1 MAEVGTLDDF
11 LGADP
16 ALADNSV
23 STINGQS
30 PGYANAAGTGADAA
44 FAELS
49 NLRTLSER
57 HRQQLNGART
67 EVQRMRQELEAK
79 NQQLEAAQAA
89 QAAQRALEL
98 QLAELKGMV
107 QQQQTQ
113 QHPSYSLTPPT
124 HPADIIPQTPP
135 PRSAGGPPQEWV
147 ELQREVLGYDV
158 PQEKLDQLWQAQ
170 MRASGVTQEQVME
183 LLSRHD
189 RHVNEQGMVGQM
201 LQASYPELANA
212 QDPFTLR
219 TMELYTQMQN
229 NPAYQ
234 RVFQQSVMVT
244 DPGSG
249 TQFNAGLVMQAA
261 NQARMEQLQGQQNH
275 NRRVNA
281 PTPGL
286 PQGGGRPAPPQTN
299 PNSVISKGMAE
310 LLSSPEFQQ
319 VAQRAGLGRD
329 AREVWSTLG
338 PRVSQSVRQGW
349 AQEAQSRGIS
359 YTGT

>member
-1 MAEVGTLDDF
+1 MAEFVTLDD
-11 LGADP
+11 LPGADP
-16 ALADNSV
+16 ALADNSASLV
-23 STINGQS
+23 GSQGPN
-30 PGYANAAGTGADAA
+30 YAAAAGTGADAA

-49 NLRTLSER
+49 QLRSLSER
-57 HRQQLNGART
+57 HRQQLNGARS
-67 EVQRMRQELEAK
+67 EVQRMRLELEQK
-79 NQQLEAAQAA
+79 KQQLEAAQAA
-89 QAAQRALEL
+89 QAAQKTLEL

-107 QQQQTQ
+107 TQQQQTPAHQ
-113 QHPSYSLTPPT
+113 PFTLTPPT
-124 HPADIIPQTPP
+124 HPADILPQTPV
-135 PRSAGGPPQEWV
+135 RSAGGPPPEWMA
-147 ELQREVLGYDV
+147 LQREVLGYEV
-158 PQEKLDQLWQAQ
+158 PEEKLDQLWQAQ

-183 LLSRHD
+183 ILTRHD

-219 TMELYTQMQN
+219 TMELYTQMQG

-234 RVFQQSVMVT
+234 RVFQQSVTVT

-261 NQARMEQLQGQQNH
+261 QAARMEQLQGQQNH
-275 NRRVNA
+275 NRRMNA

-286 PQGGGRPAPPQTN
+286 PQGGGRPAPQAAN

-319 VAQRAGLGRD
+319 VAQRAGLGSN
-329 AREVWSTLG
+329 AREVWGTLG
-338 PRVSQSVRQGW
+338 PRVSQSVKQGW
-349 AQEAQSRGIS
+349 ANEAQSRGIS